1 MSSPFNICQQN
12 MFNSTNSEK
21 IIALSKPWFNSMW
34 RTLCRPK
41 HWRHGSYWTLICQI
55 QEIYFITKISYYFFL
70 TLKNEIITWHSPSLF
85 FKSCLLKKAWN
96 LTVFILWCTR
106 VGLLIDLSEDLVLWI
121 TCSSKYKG
129 DKFHMNKIVQK
140 SNFPTFNLN
149 FSEALQNKHKVY
161 SVLFLIS

>member
-21 IIALSKPWFNSMW
+21 IIALPKPWFNSMW

-41 HWRHGSYWTLICQI
+41 HWRHGSYWALICQF
-55 QEIYFITKISYYFFL
+55 QEIYFITKYLVIFL

-85 FKSCLLKKAWN
+85 LKTCMFKKAWN
-96 LTVFILWCTR
+96 LTVFILWCTG
-106 VGLLIDLSEDLVLWI
+106 VGLSGVNSHI
-121 TCSSKYKG
+121 
-129 DKFHMNKIVQK
+129 NKIVQK
-140 SNFPTFNLN
+140 SNCPTFNLN

-161 SVLFLIS
+161 SVLFLIKW

>member
-21 IIALSKPWFNSMW
+21 INALPKPWFNSIW
-34 RTLCRPK
+34 RTFCRSK
-41 HWRHGSYWTLICQI
+41 HWRHCSYWALICQI
-55 QEIYFITKISYYFFL
+55 QILFNENICHFYNFEKRNYYMTFTFA
-70 TLKNEIITWHSPSLF
+70 I
-85 FKSCLLKKAWN
+85 FKKLIKKAWN

-129 DKFHMNKIVQK
+129 DKFHINKIVQK